1 MLTRPLAVV
10 GRVSRP
16 DFLFGLSLMLLLAGC
31 TTKTPQEGQQPAV
44 QPSGGAGPSPAVG
57 APKPEE
63 LLPSGKGIKVAM
75 IPKIKGIDYFNAT
88 QRGAEEA
95 AKAFGVDLV
104 FDGPMESSVDKQ
116 VELIDSF
123 ITRKFDVIAVSPNDP
138 DAIAPVLKRA
148 RDQGIHVLTWDADA
162 KPQTSGREF
171 FVDQASPESVGRAL
185 VDVMAKEAGE
195 DAKTVIITGTLTAA
209 NQNEWMKWMKQRM
222 DDKYPKMKIL
232 ATKASEEDQQLARQ
246 VTQDVL
252 TAYDDL
258 DGIFAITSV
267 AFPGAA
273 TALEKS
279 GRAGKVALTG
289 LSSPKT
295 MRKWVENGTVKTV
308 VLWNPVDLGYLT
320 ICASRAI
327 CDGTLKPGT
336 TEIDAGRLGKKQVD
350 KDRVVLGD
358 PMLFTKENIAQFD
371 F

>member
-1 MLTRPLAVV
+1 MPNRPLTLVT
-10 GRVSRP
+10 
-16 DFLFGLSLMLLLAGC
+16 SLALLILLAGC
-31 TTKTPQEGQQPAV
+31 TTKTPQKGAETAV
-44 QPSGGAGPSPAVG
+44 QPSEPAVG
-57 APKPEE
+57 TPKPED
-63 LLPSGKGIKVAM
+63 LLPSGQAVKVAM

-88 QRGAEEA
+88 QKGAEEA
-95 AKAFGVDLV
+95 AKALGVQLV
-104 FDGPMESSVDKQ
+104 FDGPMESSVDRQ
-116 VELIDSF
+116 IEMIDSF

-148 RDQGIHVLTWDADA
+148 RDQGVHVVTWDADA
-162 KPQTSGREF
+162 NPQTSGREYF
-171 FVDQASPESVGRAL
+171 CDQASPESVGYAL

-195 DAKTVIITGTLTAA
+195 DAQTVIVTGTLTAA
-209 NQNEWMKWMKQRM
+209 NQNEWMKWMEKRM
-222 DDKYPKMKIL
+222 QEKYPKMKVL
-232 ATKASEEDQQLARQ
+232 AKKPSEEDQQLARQ

-279 GRAGKVALTG
+279 DRKGKVALTG

-295 MRKWVENGTVKTV
+295 MRKWVDNGTVKTV

-320 ICASRAI
+320 ICTSKALA
-327 CDGTLKPGT
+327 DDTLKPGAAT
-336 TEIDAGRLGKKQVD
+336 IDAGRLGGKQVD
-350 KDRVVLGD
+350 NDRVILGD

>member
-1 MLTRPLAVV
+1 MRTRIRASALLLAVLAV
-10 GRVSRP
+10 
-16 DFLFGLSLMLLLAGC
+16 LMLIAAGC
-31 TTKTPQEGQQPAV
+31 TTKTAEETGQTAQPA
-44 QPSGGAGPSPAVG
+44 PSGQKTEGGPAVG
-57 APKPEE
+57 TPKPED
-63 LLPSGKGIKVAM
+63 LLPGGQGVKVAM

-95 AKAFGVDLV
+95 AKALGVELV
-104 FDGPMESSVDKQ
+104 FDGPMKSSVDEQ
-116 VELIDSF
+116 IEMIDSF

-138 DAIAPVLKRA
+138 DAVAPVLKRA
-148 RDQGIHVLTWDADA
+148 RDQGIHVITWDADA
-162 KPQTSGREF
+162 NPQSSGREF
-171 FVDQASPESVGRAL
+171 FVDQASPESIGRTL

-195 DAKTVIITGTLTAA
+195 DAKTVIVTGTLTAA

-222 DDKYPKMKIL
+222 KDKYPKMQIL
-232 ATKASEEDQQLARQ
+232 ATKPSEEDQQLARQ

-279 GRAGKVALTG
+279 GRGGKVALTG
-289 LSSPKT
+289 LSSPST

-320 ICASRAI
+320 ICTAKALGT
-327 CDGTLKPGT
+327 GTLKPGAT
-336 TEIDAGRLGKKQVD
+336 SLDAGRLGQKQVEGD
-350 KDRVVLGD
+350 EVLLGD
-358 PMLFTKENIAQFD
+358 PMLFTKENIGQVD
-371 F
+371 Y

>member
-1 MLTRPLAVV
+1 MTTRPLAALCLAV
-10 GRVSRP
+10 
-16 DFLFGLSLMLLLAGC
+16 LLLTVLAGC
-31 TTKTPQEGQQPAV
+31 TTKTPEETGKTAV
-44 QPSGGAGPSPAVG
+44 QPAEQKTETGPSPAIG
-57 APKPEE
+57 TPKPED
-63 LLPSGKGIKVAM
+63 LLPSGKGVKVAM

-95 AKAFGVDLV
+95 AKALGVELV

-116 VELIDSF
+116 IEMIDSF

-138 DAIAPVLKRA
+138 DAVAPVLKRA
-148 RDQGIHVLTWDADA
+148 RDQGLHVITWDADA
-162 KPQTSGREF
+162 NPQTSGREF
-171 FVDQASPESVGRAL
+171 FINQASPESIGRTL

-195 DAKTVIITGTLTAA
+195 DAKTVIVTGTLTAA

-222 DDKYPKMKIL
+222 KDKYPKMQVL
-232 ATKASEEDQQLARQ
+232 ATKPSEEDQQLARQ

-252 TAYDDL
+252 TAYKDL

-279 GRAGKVALTG
+279 DRAGKVALTG
-289 LSSPKT
+289 LSSPST

-320 ICASRAI
+320 IFAAKALAV
-327 CDGTLKPGT
+327 GALKPGASGL
-336 TEIDAGRLGKKQVD
+336 EAGRLGKKQVE
-350 KDRVVLGD
+350 KDQVLLGD
-358 PMLFTKENIAQFD
+358 PMLFAKENIGKYD

>member
-1 MLTRPLAVV
+1 
-10 GRVSRP
+10 
-16 DFLFGLSLMLLLAGC
+16 
-31 TTKTPQEGQQPAV
+31 
-44 QPSGGAGPSPAVG
+44 
-57 APKPEE
+57 
-63 LLPSGKGIKVAM
+63 M

-88 QRGAEEA
+88 QKGAKEA
-95 AKAFGVDLV
+95 AQALGIELV
-104 FDGPMESSVDKQ
+104 FDGPMESSVDRQ
-116 VELIDSF
+116 IELIDSF

-148 RDQGIHVLTWDADA
+148 RDQGVHVVTWDADA
-162 KPQTSGREF
+162 NPKTSGREF
-171 FVDQASPESVGRAL
+171 FIDQASPESVGRTL

-195 DAKTVIITGTLTAA
+195 DAKTVIVTGTLTAA
-209 NQNEWMKWMKQRM
+209 NQNEWMKWMELQIKE
-222 DDKYPKMKIL
+222 KYPKMRIL
-232 ATKASEEDQQLARQ
+232 AKKASEEDQQLARQ

-279 GRAGKVALTG
+279 PRKGKVALTG

-320 ICASRAI
+320 IYASKAL
-327 CDGTLKPGT
+327 CDGTLKPGAT
-336 TEIDAGRLGKKQVD
+336 SLEAGRLGGKDVVE
-350 KDRVVLGD
+350 DRVVLGD
-358 PMLFTKENIAQFD
+358 PMLFTKDNIARFG

>member
-1 MLTRPLAVV
+1 LVSVLMAVAL
-10 GRVSRP
+10 G
-16 DFLFGLSLMLLLAGC
+16 GC
-31 TTKTPQEGQQPAV
+31 TTKTPEEGAETPPAV
-44 QPSGGAGPSPAVG
+44 KTPQPEDLLTPGAA
-57 APKPEE
+57 
-63 LLPSGKGIKVAM
+63 IKVAM
-75 IPKIKGIDYFNAT
+75 IPKLKGIDYFNAT
-88 QRGAEEA
+88 ETGAKEA
-95 AKAFGVDLV
+95 AKELGVELV

-116 VELIDSF
+116 IELIDSF

-148 RDQGIHVLTWDADA
+148 RDQGVHVVTWDADA
-162 KPQTSGREF
+162 NPQTSGREF
-171 FVDQASPESVGRAL
+171 FVDQASPESIGRTL

-195 DAKTVIITGTLTAA
+195 DAKVVIVTGTLTAA
-209 NQNEWMKWMKQRM
+209 NQNEWMKWMEQQIK
-222 DDKYPKMKIL
+222 DKYPKMQIL
-232 ATKASEEDQQLARQ
+232 AKKASEEDQQLARQ

-279 GRAGKVALTG
+279 PRKGKVALTG
-289 LSSPKT
+289 LSTPKT
-295 MRKWVENGTVKTV
+295 MRQWVENDTVKTV

-320 ICASRAI
+320 VQASKAL
-327 CDGTLKPGT
+327 CDGTLKPGAT
-336 TEIDAGRLGKKQVD
+336 SIDGGRLGTKAVED
-350 KDRVVLGD
+350 DRVVLGE

>member
-1 MLTRPLAVV
+1 MLRQALTLCLTIVLAVA
-10 GRVSRP
+10 
-16 DFLFGLSLMLLLAGC
+16 LFAGC
-31 TTKTPQEGQQPAV
+31 TTKTPEEGAATTGTPSQP
-44 QPSGGAGPSPAVG
+44 PVG
-57 APKPEE
+57 APQPED
-63 LLPSGKGIKVAM
+63 LLKTGPGIKVAM

-88 QRGAEEA
+88 QQGAEEA
-95 AKAFGVDLV
+95 AKALGVELV

-116 VELIDSF
+116 IELIDSF

-148 RDQGIHVLTWDADA
+148 RDQGVHVITWDADA
-162 KPQTSGREF
+162 NAETSGREYF
-171 FVDQASPESVGRAL
+171 IDQASPESVGRTL

-195 DAKTVIITGTLTAA
+195 DAQTVIVTGTLTAA
-209 NQNEWMKWMKQRM
+209 NQNEWIKWMKQQIK
-222 DDKYPKMKIL
+222 DKYPKMKIL

-252 TAYDDL
+252 TAYDEL

-267 AFPGAA
+267 AFPGSA

-279 GRAGKVALTG
+279 DRKGKVALTG

-295 MRKWVENGTVKTV
+295 MRKWVDNGTVKTV

-320 ICASRAI
+320 IYAAQAL
-327 CDGTLKPGT
+327 CDGTLKPGAT
-336 TEIDAGRLGKKQVD
+336 SLDAGRLGGKQVVN
-350 KDRVVLGD
+350 DRVVLGD
-358 PMLFTKENIAQFD
+358 PMLFTKENIAQFE